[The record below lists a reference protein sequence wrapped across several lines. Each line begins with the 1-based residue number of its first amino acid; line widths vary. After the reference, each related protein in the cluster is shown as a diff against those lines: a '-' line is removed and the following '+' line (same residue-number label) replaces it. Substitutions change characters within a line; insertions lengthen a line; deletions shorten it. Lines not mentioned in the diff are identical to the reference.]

1 MDRIILADGTSYEIA
16 DGTSL
21 GRIQIKA
28 NGYDAI
34 KPIVDSFNSG
44 NLKSVQFKRNDSV
57 LGTYENLVN
66 DGFSFKENGE
76 TASVTVESDSEEAQT
91 VSVPVYLVTISLRE
105 KTELEKRVDALE
117 AGQAALKEGHES
129 NAGAIEELADMV
141 AGSEV

>member
-1 MDRIILADGTSYEIA
+1 MDKIILADGTSYDIA
-16 DGTSL
+16 DGASL
-21 GRIQIKA
+21 GNIKIKA

-34 KPIVDSFNSG
+34 KPIIDTFNSG

-57 LGTYENLVN
+57 FGTYENLVS

-76 TASVTVESDSEEAQT
+76 TVLTVAESDSEDAQT
-91 VSVPVYLVTISLRE
+91 ISVPAYVITISLRE

-117 AGQAALKEGHES
+117 TGQASLQAGHES

-141 AGSEV
+141 AESEV

>member
-16 DGTSL
+16 DGASL

-34 KPIVDSFNSG
+34 KPVVDTFNSG

-57 LGTYENLVN
+57 LGTYENLVS

-91 VSVPVYLVTISLRE
+91 VSVPVYVVTISLRE

-117 AGQAALKEGHES
+117 EEQANLKNGHES

-141 AGSEV
+141 AGGEV

>member
-1 MDRIILADGTSYEIA
+1 MDKIILADGTSYDIA
-16 DGTSL
+16 DGASL
-21 GRIQIKA
+21 GNIKIKA

-57 LGTYENLVN
+57 LGTYENLVS

-76 TASVTVESDSEEAQT
+76 TAIVPAVSDSENAQT
-91 VSVPVYLVTISLRE
+91 VSVPVYVVTISLRK

-141 AGSEV
+141 AGGEA

>member
-1 MDRIILADGTSYEIA
+1 MDKIILADGTSYDIA
-16 DGTSL
+16 DGASL
-21 GRIQIKA
+21 GNIKIKA

-57 LGTYENLVN
+57 FGTYENLVS

-76 TASVTVESDSEEAQT
+76 TVLTAAESDSEDAQT
-91 VSVPVYLVTISLRE
+91 ISVPAYVITISLRE

-117 AGQAALKEGHES
+117 AGQASLQAGHES

-141 AGSEV
+141 AGGEA

>member
-1 MDRIILADGTSYEIA
+1 MDKIILADGTSYDIA
-16 DGTSL
+16 DGASL
-21 GRIQIKA
+21 GNIKIKA

-34 KPIVDSFNSG
+34 KPVVDSFNAS
-44 NLKSVQFKRNDSV
+44 NLKSVQFKRNDAV
-57 LGTYENLVN
+57 LGTYENLVS

-76 TASVTVESDSEEAQT
+76 TAIVPAISDSEDAQT

-117 AGQAALKEGHES
+117 VGQVALKEGHES

-141 AGSEV
+141 AGGEA